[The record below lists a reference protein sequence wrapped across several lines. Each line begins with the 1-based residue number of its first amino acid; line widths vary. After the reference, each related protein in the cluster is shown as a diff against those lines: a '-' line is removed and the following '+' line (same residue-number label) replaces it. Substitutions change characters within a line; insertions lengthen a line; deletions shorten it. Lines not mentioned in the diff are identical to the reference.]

1 MRKASLMTWVSILA
15 LFLGGCQTGD
25 GGEQASQSTPSP
37 QPVAPKPLRKPA
49 PTATPFGSKPLVAQK
64 PGTSTAVA
72 GLIQPELPEN
82 VIKRI
87 PQGQRT
93 DPFTAVPVQ
102 PQVTVSPNPSA
113 PGASSPRPV
122 PTIPPIPP
130 VKPNVS
136 TPAPRPSAPKTQSP
150 KFKLPPLPKSAPRS
164 NVLPPSRTLSKS
176 PKPSVSKPTKPTKP
190 TNPIGSPVGGAKPS
204 QPLSLPAN
212 GPIATAPQIIP
223 ELPKLPEPT
232 QARGIQVTGVVEVG
246 GVPMAIVK
254 VPNEPARYV
263 REGQRIANGQ
273 VLVKRI
279 EMNQGPEPVVILEQ
293 YGIEVARGVGEAPAT
308 SPGGPGQ
315 TPQGPT
321 ASVPYSAPLNTN
333 VPRQA

>member
-1 MRKASLMTWVSILA
+1 
-15 LFLGGCQTGD
+15 
-25 GGEQASQSTPSP
+25 
-37 QPVAPKPLRKPA
+37 
-49 PTATPFGSKPLVAQK
+49 
-64 PGTSTAVA
+64 
-72 GLIQPELPEN
+72 
-82 VIKRI
+82 
-87 PQGQRT
+87 
-93 DPFTAVPVQ
+93 
-102 PQVTVSPNPSA
+102 
-113 PGASSPRPV
+113 
-122 PTIPPIPP
+122 
-130 VKPNVS
+130 
-136 TPAPRPSAPKTQSP
+136 
-150 KFKLPPLPKSAPRS
+150 
-164 NVLPPSRTLSKS
+164 
-176 PKPSVSKPTKPTKP
+176 
-190 TNPIGSPVGGAKPS
+190 
-204 QPLSLPAN
+204 
-212 GPIATAPQIIP
+212 
-223 ELPKLPEPT
+223 LPKLPEPT

-254 VPNEPARYV
+254 VPNEPSRYV